1 MRGACYITGGFF
13 PFSLPVMCIVC
24 YSWKGLMSLLS
35 DIVLNEVLV
44 PDLRKRMRN
53 DLDKESTKQHN

>member
-1 MRGACYITGGFF
+1 
-13 PFSLPVMCIVC
+13 
-24 YSWKGLMSLLS
+24 MSLLS
-35 DIVLNEVLV
+35 DIVRNEVLV